1 MNRKADALTGAVL
14 TLFALAMVVWVIP
27 DQIQGSSEYSS
38 IPPSFVAN
46 LTMALVGGLSLLLV
60 ARAFI
65 SGKPEPEA
73 GPVVTKAALRW
84 FAFVLVSLAVSGVII
99 QYLGFLA
106 GGVPVIAGYMLCMGE
121 RRPLVI
127 VTTACAA
134 AGLCYLFM
142 TYALNLA

>member
-1 MNRKADALTGAVL
+1 MKRKTDALTGAAL
-14 TLFALAMVVWVIP
+14 ALFALAMLVWVIP
-27 DQIQGSSEYSS
+27 SQIRASSDESAM
-38 IPPSFVAN
+38 PPAFMAN
-46 LTMALVGGLSLLLV
+46 FTMVLVGGLSLLLT

-65 SGKPEPEA
+65 SGKPEA
-73 GPVVTKAALRW
+73 GPVVTQSASRW
-84 FAFVLVSLAVSGVII
+84 FAFVVVSLAVSGVTI